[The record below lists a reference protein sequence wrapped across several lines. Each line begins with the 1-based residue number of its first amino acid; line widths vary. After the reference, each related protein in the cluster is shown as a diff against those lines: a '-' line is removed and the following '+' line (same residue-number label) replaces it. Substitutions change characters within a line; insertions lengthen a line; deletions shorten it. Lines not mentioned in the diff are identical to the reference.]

1 MVWQLAAVELHDI
14 MQVVTAEVTVV
25 VCGGTAVEVCA
36 NAAPAAKMPDKTA
49 AETANTIAT
58 RRILA
63 S

>member
-14 MQVVTAEVTVV
+14 MQVVTAEVTFV

-36 NAAPAAKMPDKTA
+36 KAVFAAKMPDQTA
-49 AETANTIAT
+49 VETANTIAR